1 VSGPRPLGSGPRPPG
16 GARPDAQAI
25 AALLRA
31 RDPLAAA
38 RAAGVRPAGEV
49 VVQRGPAP
57 AQWLVDGDEERPLH
71 EHRAAHAQGRPSEAA
86 LAYGAGHD
94 PAAIAARLA
103 ALAELA
109 GRTGLLR
116 AVCPVPAD
124 GTGER
129 PGSWGVEDLTVIAA
143 CRLALPDDVAV
154 RPHWRRLGPAACQV
168 AVAFGATGWRIPED
182 DRTDAEAL
190 AAAVGRQVARA

>member
-1 VSGPRPLGSGPRPPG
+1 VTGPVET
-16 GARPDAQAI
+16 I

-31 RDPLAAA
+31 RDPLASA
-38 RAAGVRPAGEV
+38 RAAGVRPSGEV
-49 VVQRGPAP
+49 VVERGPAP
-57 AQWLVDGDEERPLH
+57 AGWLVDGDEERPLDQ
-71 EHRAAHAQGRPSEAA
+71 HRAAHDEGRASEAA

-94 PAAIAARLA
+94 PDAIAARLA
-103 ALAELA
+103 GLAELA
-109 GRTGLLR
+109 ERTGLLR

-168 AVAFGATGWRIPED
+168 AVAFGATGWRVPDD
-182 DRTDAEAL
+182 DRTDTDAL
-190 AAAVGRQVARA
+190 AAAVGRQVARS